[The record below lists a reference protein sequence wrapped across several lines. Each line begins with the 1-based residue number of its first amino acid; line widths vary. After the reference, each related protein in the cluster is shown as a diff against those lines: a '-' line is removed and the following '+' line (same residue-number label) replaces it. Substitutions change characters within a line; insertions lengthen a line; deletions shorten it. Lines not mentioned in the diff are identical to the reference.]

1 MLDDLLNKNPGI
13 PSFCTSH
20 PVVLSQILNPNSHRK
35 VLIETTCN
43 QVNQFGGY
51 SGMTPRL
58 FVDYLKNIAAHTGFP
73 IENIILGGDH
83 LGPNVWQN
91 EPAESAMQKSVEMVQ
106 AYVRAGYAKLHL
118 DCSMRLADDPEG
130 AVDPLLIAER
140 AAVLAK
146 AAEEANTDSTSGNL
160 QYVIGTE
167 VPVPGGATAHEEGV
181 HVSLVSDVRNTIE
194 VHRQVFHEAGL
205 DNAWNNV
212 IAVVVQPGV
221 EFGDDF
227 VLEYQPQAARELSA
241 FIESQGLVY
250 EAHST
255 DYQSAES
262 LHDLVRDH
270 FCILKV
276 GPALTFSYREA
287 VFSLAMMENE
297 LINAGERS
305 NLIEVLDRV
314 TIQKPEH
321 WQKYYRGS
329 LEEQAF
335 KRKFS
340 LSDRIRYY
348 WAQPAIQDAL
358 NLLMKN
364 LSSKELPLSL
374 VSQFAS
380 QEKSE
385 LIEKGLPLTPE
396 NVIGGHITRV
406 LNEYWNACERM

>member
-1 MLDDLLNKNPGI
+1 MLDDLLNKKAGI

-20 PVVLSQILNPNSHRK
+20 PVVLSQILNPHSHRK

-51 SGMTPRL
+51 SGMTPRF
-58 FVDYLKNIAAHTGFP
+58 FVDYLQNIAAQTAFP
-73 IENIILGGDH
+73 VENIILGGDH

-91 EPAESAMQKSVEMVQ
+91 EPAESAMQKSVEMVR
-106 AYVRAGYAKLHL
+106 AYVRAGYTKIHL
-118 DCSMRLADDPEG
+118 DCSMRLADDPAG
-130 AVDPLLIAER
+130 PVDPLLIAER
-140 AAVLAK
+140 AADLAK
-146 AAEEANTDSTSGNL
+146 AAEEVNTENKGGNL

-181 HVSLVSDVRNTIE
+181 HVSLVRDVRNTIE
-194 VHRQVFHEAGL
+194 VHRQFFHEAGL

-227 VLEYQPQAARELSA
+227 VLDYQPQAAQELSS
-241 FIESQGLVY
+241 FIESQGLVF

-255 DYQSAES
+255 DYQSTES
-262 LHDLVRDH
+262 LHNLVQDH

-276 GPALTFSYREA
+276 GPELTFSYREA

-297 LINAGERS
+297 LIKSGERS
-305 NLIEVLDRV
+305 NLIEVLDQV
-314 TIQKPEH
+314 MIQKPEH

-348 WAQPAIQDAL
+348 WAQPQVQNAL

-364 LSSKELPLSL
+364 LSATKLPLSL

-380 QEKSE
+380 REKSE
-385 LIEKGLPLTPE
+385 LLEKGLSLTPE
-396 NVIGGHITRV
+396 NIVASHISRV
-406 LNEYWNACERM
+406 LNKYWNACERS